1 MSTKLNSVVSDL
13 YLSINTDMDVSYQ
26 TTFLENAPH
35 CAVEPVTA
43 EDLTNKAYVDSRLVN
58 SGSGINLYLNYSV
71 ADAINPYKS
80 LGTSI
85 VITTITTIQTPQLGT
100 QFIGS
105 FITASGYPGTTL
117 IPSGIYELNQFGRQV
132 GGNVGTLKYFFTLS
146 KINLGG
152 TVTLLGTSGYSA
164 DINTSVTDIF
174 FAPLSLAELTL
185 LSTDRLVIS
194 VFSLGIGNNVGEFLD
209 SHFQDDSYSYITT
222 PLISGSNFLSSNNVF
237 TGVNS
242 FTNALTA
249 PTILFPSATT
259 NVANTTFVTNNFVD
273 LTTTQTILG
282 TKTFSKIIT
291 DLIQG
296 SSAIS
301 TLEIGDNF
309 TTGDINIGKN
319 MTDATG
325 IVKINSSIGI
335 TNIGLLQFA
344 ASGMG
349 TQTAGATFGLC
360 FSQIDGICNI
370 ANGSSRSA
378 LGKINIGAGAG
389 SLGTITIGQTSCQ
402 VEITGSSVNIAN
414 TASTSIPV
422 NIAVGAGSSGTISIG
437 GSGRTLTFRG
447 STAST
452 INIVNGLISCGN
464 ITLGTSA
471 LTQTAGT
478 QLGGVTNGT
487 IQSASVSSTTTIG
500 TLTFTSLGGYIV
512 SFGYTSNSASVLGT
526 HYVQFTGTS
535 LVPVPVGLYGAS
547 QADNV
552 GLASVAA
559 TFYIKVTTI
568 GTLNMICNLVG
579 TITSF
584 TNQYFTAT
592 RII

>member
-13 YLSINTDMDVSYQ
+13 YLAINTDMDVSYQ

-296 SSAIS
+296 
-301 TLEIGDNF
+301 
-309 TTGDINIGKN
+309 
-319 MTDATG
+319 
-325 IVKINSSIGI
+325 
-335 TNIGLLQFA
+335 
-344 ASGMG
+344 
-349 TQTAGATFGLC
+349 
-360 FSQIDGICNI
+360 
-370 ANGSSRSA
+370 
-378 LGKINIGAGAG
+378 
-389 SLGTITIGQTSCQ
+389 
-402 VEITGSSVNIAN
+402 
-414 TASTSIPV
+414 
-422 NIAVGAGSSGTISIG
+422 
-437 GSGRTLTFRG
+437 
-447 STAST
+447 
-452 INIVNGLISCGN
+452 
-464 ITLGTSA
+464 
-471 LTQTAGT
+471 
-478 QLGGVTNGT
+478 
-487 IQSASVSSTTTIG
+487 
-500 TLTFTSLGGYIV
+500 
-512 SFGYTSNSASVLGT
+512 
-526 HYVQFTGTS
+526 
-535 LVPVPVGLYGAS
+535 
-547 QADNV
+547 
-552 GLASVAA
+552 
-559 TFYIKVTTI
+559 
-568 GTLNMICNLVG
+568 
-579 TITSF
+579 
-584 TNQYFTAT
+584 
-592 RII
+592 